1 MSANNQPNY
10 LESVT
15 RQFLSYKKLADQSIQ
30 QIDPQQLF
38 IQPNEN
44 SNSMA
49 VVIKHMAGNMISRW
63 TDFLTTDGEKPWRKR
78 DDEFENNVEDKEQLL
93 KIWEQGWKVFLD
105 TLGSLKTEDLQR
117 TVSIRNEEHSVMDA
131 INRQLAHYS
140 YHVGQ
145 IVYMAKLLKQTE
157 WNSLSIPKNKSSE
170 YNAKKFSAGK

>member
-63 TDFLTTDGEKPWRKR
+63 TDFLTTDGEKPDRNR
-78 DDEFENNVEDKEQLL
+78 DGEFENDIQDKQQLL
-93 KIWEQGWKVFLD
+93 LFWEKGWKVFFD
-105 TLGSLKTEDLQR
+105 TLHSLKGEDLDR
-117 TVSIRNEEHSVMDA
+117 TVYIRKEPPSVMEA
-131 INRQLAHYS
+131 INRQLTHYA
-140 YHVGQ
+140 Y
-145 IVYMAKLLKQTE
+145 
-157 WNSLSIPKNKSSE
+157 
-170 YNAKKFSAGK
+170 